1 MLEINQL
8 SIHHLKDSKPIIT
21 DLHLIVN
28 PGEKLAII
36 GEEGTGK
43 SSLLKTIVSPKLIAS
58 YAEYTGQIRSQFK
71 KIDYLPQSL
80 SRKESDQT
88 VSDFLYK
95 NIDYLFNYTAF
106 YQMAAKLGLDLA
118 TLEEKNQT
126 LSCLSGGEKLKFQLS
141 KLTGQEAD
149 LLLLDEPSSD
159 LDIDSQVVLKKF
171 IQESNKTI
179 IFISHDEAMLEDT
192 ATAILH
198 LELLKHRQLPRDSY
212 FQGKYHDYLK
222 QRQSAYTKQLQEAK
236 NDWRLKEKRDTRI
249 QRLHQAAQYNVRHT
263 HDSTLGRLAAKK
275 MKNVLSLEKR
285 YQKEDSN
292 RTEFP
297 ENMDSIALFFND
309 ISTLDKNK
317 RILSWKNHQLPN
329 GQIINLDIFGQD
341 KLVITGKNGIGKTRL
356 IKQIYHDLNQNQQ
369 LSIGYMPQD
378 YDSFFSKEI
387 SALNF
392 LDDVA
397 NENTARTILACLQFT
412 REEMEHSA
420 LNLSGGQKAKLFLA
434 HMVLAKNQVI
444 ILDEPTRHF
453 SPTSQPLIRELFLN
467 YPGCIISVS
476 HDQHFIQTVARK
488 HYHLTESSLES
499 N

>member
-8 SIHHLKDSKPIIT
+8 SIHHFKDSKPIIT

-58 YAEYTGQIRSQFK
+58 YADYTGQIRNQFK
-71 KIDYLPQSL
+71 KIGYLPQFL
-80 SRKESDQT
+80 SKNEIDQT
-88 VSDFLYK
+88 ISDFLYK
-95 NIDYLFNYTAF
+95 NMDYLFNYTAF
-106 YQMAAKLGLDLA
+106 YQMAAQLGLNLA
-118 TLEEKNQT
+118 TLEEKNKL
-126 LSCLSGGEKLKFQLS
+126 LSSLSGGEKLKLQLS

-179 IFISHDEAMLEDT
+179 IFISHDEALLEKT

-198 LELLKHRQLPRDSY
+198 LELIKRRQVARASY
-212 FQGKYHDYLK
+212 FSGSYTDYMTYRHK
-222 QRQSAYTKQLQEAK
+222 AYTKQLEQAK
-236 NDWRLKEKRDTRI
+236 NDRRIKAKRDAKI
-249 QRLHQAAQYNVRHT
+249 QRLHQAAEYNVRNT
-263 HDSTLGRLAAKK
+263 HDSTMGRLAAKK

-285 YQKEDSN
+285 YAKEEEEKMVN
-292 RTEFP
+292 FP
-297 ENMDSIALFFND
+297 EEMDSIKLFFDD
-309 ISTLDKNK
+309 IIPLDKK
-317 RILSWKNHQLPN
+317 KKLLSWDNHDLST
-329 GQIINLDIFGQD
+329 GQKVSLTILGQD
-341 KLVITGKNGIGKTRL
+341 KLVITGRNGIGKTRL
-356 IKQIYHDLNQNQQ
+356 LTQIYQELDKNHF
-369 LSIGYMPQD
+369 SIGYMPQD

-387 SALNF
+387 STLEF

-412 REEMEHSA
+412 RKEMEHSA

-434 HMVLAKNQVI
+434 HTVLSKNQVI

-488 HYHLTESSLES
+488 HYRLTENSLDSS
-499 N
+499 

>member
-58 YAEYTGQIRSQFK
+58 YADYTGQIRSQFK
-71 KIDYLPQSL
+71 KIGYLPQSL
-80 SRKESDQT
+80 SKNENDQT
-88 VSDFLYK
+88 ISDFLYK
-95 NIDYLFNYTAF
+95 NMDYLFNYTAF
-106 YQMAAKLGLDLA
+106 YQMAAQLGLDLT
-118 TLEEKNQT
+118 TLEEKNQL
-126 LSCLSGGEKLKFQLS
+126 LSSLSGGEKLKLQLS
-141 KLTGQEAD
+141 KLTGLEAD

-192 ATAILH
+192 ATVILH
-198 LELLKHRQLPRDSY
+198 LELLKHRQLPRASY
-212 FQGKYHDYLK
+212 FQGKYQDYLK

-236 NDWRLKEKRDTRI
+236 NDCRLKKKRDVKI

-297 ENMDSIALFFND
+297 ENMDNIALFFYD

-317 RILSWKNHQLPN
+317 RILSWKNHQLPS

-356 IKQIYHDLNQNQQ
+356 IKQIYQDLNQNQH

-412 REEMEHSA
+412 REEMEHST

-453 SPTSQPLIRELFLN
+453 SPTSQPLIRDLFIN

-488 HYHLTESSLES
+488 HYHLTEKSLES

>member
-58 YAEYTGQIRSQFK
+58 YADYTGQIRNQFK
-71 KIDYLPQSL
+71 KIGYLPQFL
-80 SRKESDQT
+80 FKNENDQT
-88 VSDFLYK
+88 ISDFLYK
-95 NIDYLFNYTAF
+95 NMDYLFNYTAF
-106 YQMAAKLGLDLA
+106 YQMAAQLGLNLA
-118 TLEEKNQT
+118 TLEEKNQL
-126 LSCLSGGEKLKFQLS
+126 LSSLSGGEKLKLQLS

-179 IFISHDEAMLEDT
+179 IFISHDEAIFEDT

-198 LELLKHRQLPRDSY
+198 LEFLKHRQLPRASY
-212 FQGKYHDYLK
+212 FQGKYLDYLK
-222 QRQSAYTKQLQEAK
+222 QRQSTYTKQLQEAK
-236 NDWRLKEKRDTRI
+236 NDYRLKKKRDAKI
-249 QRLHQAAQYNVRHT
+249 HSIYQAAQYNVRHT

-275 MKNVLSLEKR
+275 MKTVLSLEKR

-292 RTEFP
+292 RVDFP
-297 ENMDSIALFFND
+297 ENMDNIALFFND

-317 RILSWKNHQLPN
+317 RILSWKKHQLPT
-329 GQIINLDIFGQD
+329 GQKINLDIFGQD

-387 SALNF
+387 STLEF

-420 LNLSGGQKAKLFLA
+420 LNLSGGQRAKLFLA
-434 HMVLAKNQVI
+434 HMVLSKNQVI

-453 SPTSQPLIRELFLN
+453 SPTSQPLIRKLFLN

-488 HYHLTESSLES
+488 HYRLTENSLDS

>member
-1 MLEINQL
+1 M
-8 SIHHLKDSKPIIT
+8 
-21 DLHLIVN
+21 
-28 PGEKLAII
+28 
-36 GEEGTGK
+36 
-43 SSLLKTIVSPKLIAS
+43 
-58 YAEYTGQIRSQFK
+58 
-71 KIDYLPQSL
+71 
-80 SRKESDQT
+80 
-88 VSDFLYK
+88 
-95 NIDYLFNYTAF
+95 DYLFNYTVF
-106 YQMAAKLGLDLA
+106 YQMAAQLGLNLA
-118 TLEEKNQT
+118 TLEEKNQL
-126 LSCLSGGEKLKFQLS
+126 LSSLSGDEKLKLQLS

-149 LLLLDEPSSD
+149 LLLLDEPNSD

-179 IFISHDEAMLEDT
+179 IFISHDEAIFED
-192 ATAILH
+192 TAILH
-198 LELLKHRQLPRDSY
+198 LKFLKHRQLPRASY
-212 FQGKYHDYLK
+212 FQGKYLDYLK
-222 QRQSAYTKQLQEAK
+222 QRQSTYTKQLQEAK
-236 NDWRLKEKRDTRI
+236 NDYRLKKKRDAKI
-249 QRLHQAAQYNVRHT
+249 HSIHQAAQYNVRHT

-275 MKNVLSLEKR
+275 MKTVLSLEKR

-292 RTEFP
+292 RVDFP
-297 ENMDSIALFFND
+297 ENMDNIALFFND

-317 RILSWKNHQLPN
+317 RILSWKKHHLPT
-329 GQIINLDIFGQD
+329 GQKINLDIFGQD

-387 SALNF
+387 STLEF

-434 HMVLAKNQVI
+434 HMVLSKNQVI

-476 HDQHFIQTVARK
+476 HDQSFIQTVARK
-488 HYHLTESSLES
+488 HYRLTENSLDS

>member
-58 YAEYTGQIRSQFK
+58 YAEYTGLIRNKFK
-71 KIDYLPQSL
+71 KIGYLPQSL
-80 SRKESDQT
+80 SKNENDQT

-95 NIDYLFNYTAF
+95 NMDYLFNYTAF
-106 YQMAAKLGLDLA
+106 YQMAAQLDLNLA
-118 TLEEKNQT
+118 TLEEKNQL
-126 LSCLSGGEKLKFQLS
+126 LSSLSGGEKLKLQLS
-141 KLTGQEAD
+141 KLTGLEAD
-149 LLLLDEPSSD
+149 LLLLDESSSD

-171 IQESNKTI
+171 IQESDKTI

-198 LELLKHRQLPRDSY
+198 LELLKHRQFPRASY
-212 FQGKYHDYLK
+212 FQGKYQDYLK

-236 NDWRLKEKRDTRI
+236 NDCRLKKKRDAKI

-297 ENMDSIALFFND
+297 ENMDNIALFFND

-317 RILSWKNHQLPN
+317 RILSWKNHQLPS

-392 LDDVA
+392 LDDVT

-412 REEMEHSA
+412 REEMGHST

-453 SPTSQPLIRELFLN
+453 SPTSQPIIRNLFIN

-488 HYHLTESSLES
+488 HYHLTEKSLES

>member
-43 SSLLKTIVSPKLIAS
+43 SSLLKNIVSPKLIAS
-58 YAEYTGQIRSQFK
+58 YAEYTGLIRNQFK
-71 KIDYLPQSL
+71 KIGYLPQSL
-80 SRKESDQT
+80 SKKENDQT

-95 NIDYLFNYTAF
+95 NMDYLFNYTAF
-106 YQMAAKLGLDLA
+106 YQMAAQLGLDLT
-118 TLEEKNQT
+118 TLEEKNQL
-126 LSCLSGGEKLKFQLS
+126 LSSLSGGEKLKLQLS

-198 LELLKHRQLPRDSY
+198 LELLKHRQLPRASY
-212 FQGKYHDYLK
+212 FQGKYQDYLK

-236 NDWRLKEKRDTRI
+236 NDCRLKKKRDAKI

-297 ENMDSIALFFND
+297 ENMDNIALFFND

-317 RILSWKNHQLPN
+317 RILSWKNHQLPS

-356 IKQIYHDLNQNQQ
+356 IKQIYHELSKDKQ
-369 LSIGYMPQD
+369 LSLGYMPQD

-392 LDDVA
+392 LDDVT

-412 REEMEHSA
+412 REEMEHST

-453 SPTSQPLIRELFLN
+453 SPTSQPIIRNLFIN

-476 HDQHFIQTVARK
+476 HDQHFIQTVTRK
-488 HYHLTESSLES
+488 HYHLTEKSLES

>member
-58 YAEYTGQIRSQFK
+58 YADYTGQIHNQFK
-71 KIDYLPQSL
+71 KIGYLPQSL

-88 VSDFLYK
+88 ISDFLYK
-95 NIDYLFNYTAF
+95 NMDYLFNYTAF
-106 YQMAAKLGLDLA
+106 YQMAAQLGLNL
-118 TLEEKNQT
+118 TILEEKNQP
-126 LSCLSGGEKLKFQLS
+126 LSCLSGGEKLKLQLS

-149 LLLLDEPSSD
+149 LLLLDEPTSD
-159 LDIDSQVVLKKF
+159 LDIDSQAVLKKF

-179 IFISHDEAMLEDT
+179 IFISHDEAILEDT

-198 LELLKHRQLPRDSY
+198 LELLKHRQLPRASY
-212 FQGKYHDYLK
+212 FQGKYQDYLK

-236 NDWRLKEKRDTRI
+236 NDCRLKEKRDAKI

-297 ENMDSIALFFND
+297 ENMDSIALFFYD

-317 RILSWKNHQLPN
+317 RILSWKKHQLPT

-341 KLVITGKNGIGKTRL
+341 KLAITGKNGIGKTRL

-488 HYHLTESSLES
+488 HYRLTENSLDS

>member
-43 SSLLKTIVSPKLIAS
+43 SSLLKTIIFPKLISS
-58 YAEYTGQIRSQFK
+58 YADYTGQIRNQFK
-71 KIDYLPQSL
+71 KIGYLPQSL

-95 NIDYLFNYTAF
+95 NMDYLFNYTAF
-106 YQMAAKLGLDLA
+106 YQMAAQLGLNLT
-118 TLEEKNQT
+118 TLEEKNQP
-126 LSCLSGGEKLKFQLS
+126 LSCLSGGEKLKLQLS

-198 LELLKHRQLPRDSY
+198 LELLKHRQLPRTSY
-212 FQGKYHDYLK
+212 FQGKYQDYLK

-236 NDWRLKEKRDTRI
+236 NDCRLKKKRDAKI

-275 MKNVLSLEKR
+275 MKNILSLEKR
-285 YQKEDSN
+285 YQKEDSI

-317 RILSWKNHQLPN
+317 RILSWKKHQLPS

-341 KLVITGKNGIGKTRL
+341 KLAITGKNGIGKTRL

>member
-58 YAEYTGQIRSQFK
+58 YADYTGQIHNQFK
-71 KIDYLPQSL
+71 KIGYLPQSL
-80 SRKESDQT
+80 SKKESDQT

-95 NIDYLFNYTAF
+95 NMDYLFNYTAF
-106 YQMAAKLGLDLA
+106 YQMAAQLGLDLT
-118 TLEEKNQT
+118 TLEEKNQP
-126 LSCLSGGEKLKFQLS
+126 LSCLSGGEKLKLQLS

-149 LLLLDEPSSD
+149 LLLLDEPTSD
-159 LDIDSQVVLKKF
+159 LDIDSQAVLKKF

-198 LELLKHRQLPRDSY
+198 LELLKHRQLPRASY
-212 FQGKYHDYLK
+212 FQGKYQDYLK

-236 NDWRLKEKRDTRI
+236 NDCRLKEKRDAKI

-297 ENMDSIALFFND
+297 ENMDSIALFFYD

-317 RILSWKNHQLPN
+317 RILSWKKHQLPT

-341 KLVITGKNGIGKTRL
+341 KLAITGKNGIGKTRL

-488 HYHLTESSLES
+488 HYRLTENSLD
-499 N
+499 NN

>member
-58 YAEYTGQIRSQFK
+58 YADYTGQIHNQFK
-71 KIDYLPQSL
+71 KIGYLPQSL

-95 NIDYLFNYTAF
+95 NMDYLFNYTAF
-106 YQMAAKLGLDLA
+106 YQMAAQLGLNL
-118 TLEEKNQT
+118 TILEEKNQP
-126 LSCLSGGEKLKFQLS
+126 LSCLSGGEKLKLQLS

-149 LLLLDEPSSD
+149 LLLLDEPTSD
-159 LDIDSQVVLKKF
+159 LDIDSQAVLKKF

-179 IFISHDEAMLEDT
+179 IFISHDEAILEDT

-198 LELLKHRQLPRDSY
+198 LELLKHRQLPRASY
-212 FQGKYHDYLK
+212 FQGKYQDYLK

-236 NDWRLKEKRDTRI
+236 NDCRLKEKRDAKI

-317 RILSWKNHQLPN
+317 RILSWKNHQLPS

-488 HYHLTESSLES
+488 HYRLTENSLD
-499 N
+499 NN

>member
-58 YAEYTGQIRSQFK
+58 YADYTGQIHNQFK
-71 KIDYLPQSL
+71 KIGYLPQSL

-95 NIDYLFNYTAF
+95 NMDYLFNYTAF
-106 YQMAAKLGLDLA
+106 YQMAAQLGLDLT
-118 TLEEKNQT
+118 TLEEKNQP
-126 LSCLSGGEKLKFQLS
+126 LSCLSGGEKLKLQLS

-149 LLLLDEPSSD
+149 LLLLDEPTSD
-159 LDIDSQVVLKKF
+159 LDIDSQAVLKKF

-198 LELLKHRQLPRDSY
+198 LELLKHRQLPRASY
-212 FQGKYHDYLK
+212 FQGKYQDYLK

-236 NDWRLKEKRDTRI
+236 NDYRLKKKRDAKI
-249 QRLHQAAQYNVRHT
+249 QRLHQAVQYNVRYT

-317 RILSWKNHQLPN
+317 RILSWKNHQLPS

-453 SPTSQPLIRELFLN
+453 SPTNQPLIHELFLN

-476 HDQHFIQTVARK
+476 HDHHFIQTVARK
-488 HYHLTESSLES
+488 HYRLTENSLE
-499 N
+499 NN

>member
-58 YAEYTGQIRSQFK
+58 YADYTGQIHNQFK
-71 KIDYLPQSL
+71 KIGYLPQSL

-95 NIDYLFNYTAF
+95 NMDYLFNYTAF
-106 YQMAAKLGLDLA
+106 YQMAAQLGLNLA
-118 TLEEKNQT
+118 TLEEKNQL
-126 LSCLSGGEKLKFQLS
+126 LSSLSGGEKLKLQLS

-159 LDIDSQVVLKKF
+159 LDIDSQAVLKKF

-179 IFISHDEAMLEDT
+179 IFISHDEAILEDT

-198 LELLKHRQLPRDSY
+198 LELLKHRQLPRASY
-212 FQGKYHDYLK
+212 FQGKYQDYLK

-236 NDWRLKEKRDTRI
+236 NDCRLKEKRDAKI

-317 RILSWKNHQLPN
+317 RILSWKNHQLPS

-387 SALNF
+387 STLEF

-434 HMVLAKNQVI
+434 HMVLSKNQVI
-444 ILDEPTRHF
+444 LLDEPTRHF

-476 HDQHFIQTVARK
+476 HDEHFIQTVARK
-488 HYHLTESSLES
+488 HYRLTENSLDS

>member
-58 YAEYTGQIRSQFK
+58 YADYTGQIHNQFK
-71 KIDYLPQSL
+71 KIGYLPQSL

-95 NIDYLFNYTAF
+95 NMDYLFNYTAF
-106 YQMAAKLGLDLA
+106 YQMAAQLGLNL
-118 TLEEKNQT
+118 TILEEKNQP
-126 LSCLSGGEKLKFQLS
+126 LSCLSGGEKLKLQLS

-149 LLLLDEPSSD
+149 LLLLDEPTSD

-179 IFISHDEAMLEDT
+179 IFISHDEAILEDT

-198 LELLKHRQLPRDSY
+198 LELLKHRQLPRASY
-212 FQGKYHDYLK
+212 FQGKYQDYLK

-236 NDWRLKEKRDTRI
+236 NDCRLKEKRDAKI

-317 RILSWKNHQLPN
+317 RILSWKNHQLPS

-488 HYHLTESSLES
+488 HYRLTENSLD
-499 N
+499 NN

>member
-58 YAEYTGQIRSQFK
+58 YADYTGQIHNQFK
-71 KIDYLPQSL
+71 KIGYLPQSL

-95 NIDYLFNYTAF
+95 NMDYLFNYTAF
-106 YQMAAKLGLDLA
+106 YQMAAQLGLNL
-118 TLEEKNQT
+118 TILEEKNQP
-126 LSCLSGGEKLKFQLS
+126 LSCLSGGEKLKLQLS

-149 LLLLDEPSSD
+149 LLLLDEPTSD
-159 LDIDSQVVLKKF
+159 LDIDSQAVLKKF

-179 IFISHDEAMLEDT
+179 IFISHDEAILEDT

-198 LELLKHRQLPRDSY
+198 LELLKHRQLPRASY
-212 FQGKYHDYLK
+212 FQGKYQDYLK

-236 NDWRLKEKRDTRI
+236 NDCRLKEKRDAKI

-317 RILSWKNHQLPN
+317 RILSWKNHQLPS

-434 HMVLAKNQVI
+434 HMVLSKNQVI
-444 ILDEPTRHF
+444 LLDEPTRHF

-476 HDQHFIQTVARK
+476 HDEHFIQTVARK
-488 HYHLTESSLES
+488 HYRLTENSLDS